1 MHVSRLAVEKD
12 AKSEGIHGLMCP
24 YRTAKSIFCSA
35 SIMTVVIDNR
45 RKAAYCCTEDYDR
58 CPLFLAKVLRG
69 R

>member
-1 MHVSRLAVEKD
+1 MHISRLTVEKGSKAAD
-12 AKSEGIHGLMCP
+12 VHGLMCP
-24 YRTAKSIFCSA
+24 YGAAKSIFCSA
-35 SIMTVVIDNR
+35 SIMTVAIDNR